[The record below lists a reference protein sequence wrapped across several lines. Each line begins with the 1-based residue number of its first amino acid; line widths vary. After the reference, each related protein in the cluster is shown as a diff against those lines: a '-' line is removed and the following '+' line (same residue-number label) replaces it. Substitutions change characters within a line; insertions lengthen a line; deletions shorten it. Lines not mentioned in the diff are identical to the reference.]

1 LKGRGFRYALVNHSC
16 AQQSRPVS
24 EANTQ
29 GRAVIS
35 VAVSLIAY
43 DDRERFQRV
52 LLDIAQQDPAVR
64 ITTESIDGQ
73 TILSGMSE
81 LHLEAICDSIS
92 HEHKI
97 QLDVGE
103 PRVIYL
109 ETLRRP
115 AEAEGKYIR
124 QTGGSGNYGHV
135 KIRLEPN
142 EAGMGFEFIN
152 DIRNGAVP
160 QEYIEPIE
168 HGIRDALPGGVL
180 FGYEVVDV
188 KATLFDGSYHDIDS
202 NEIAF
207 KIAASMAFKEAARKA
222 NPVLLEP
229 VMSVEVVAPEEY
241 LGTVIDDLNL
251 RRGRI
256 EGMELRAG
264 LQVIKAHVPLNEM
277 LRSSRWGRPE
287 YAMHFTRYE
296 EAHSPPGESGEDKAG
311 ITANNPKRPKAG
323 SGFAAAELDA
333 ESE

>member
-1 LKGRGFRYALVNHSC
+1 VSDANTR
-16 AQQSRPVS
+16 SRPV
-24 EANTQ
+24 
-29 GRAVIS
+29 IS
-35 VAVSLIAY
+35 VTASPRTYV
-43 DDRERFQRV
+43 DREKFQRA
-52 LLDIAQQDPAVR
+52 LLDIAQHDPAVR
-64 ITTESIDGQ
+64 IKTEAIDGP
-73 TILSGMSE
+73 TVISGMSE

-202 NEIAF
+202 NEMAF
-207 KIAASMAFKEAARKA
+207 KIAASMAFKEVARKA
-222 NPVLLEP
+222 SPVLLEP
-229 VMSVEVVAPEEY
+229 VMLVEVVAPEEY

-287 YAMHFTRYE
+287 YSMQFARYD
-296 EAHSPPGESGEDKAG
+296 EARSPRGESGEDEAG
-311 ITANNPKRPKAG
+311 ITASKPKRPKAG
-323 SGFAAAELDA
+323 SGFTAAELDA
-333 ESE
+333 EFE